1 MAKTIIKMNK
11 LPRFVSKKIGK
22 LVSLNSLLKLNTPV
36 FQPFYHVVR
45 NEKLPHILNY
55 NYRTVSQFEKELN
68 FYLQHFK
75 PVSLNEIISNKF
87 TTEKVFH
94 LSFDDGLKESAE
106 IIAPILLKKGI
117 PATFFAN
124 PGFVDNKRLFHKY
137 KASLILTN
145 LKKSSF
151 SQAEQL
157 LKKHDL
163 ENEKILKATILQEN
177 ILDEVA
183 VLAGVSFNEFLE
195 KQKPYLTTQQIL
207 DLQNQGFS
215 IGAHSTNHPEF
226 WKISEQEQMKEIRE
240 SMNWLTETVNPAIKA
255 FSFPFTDSGVSL
267 KVLKALQSEEICDV
281 TFGTAGIKYDELQH
295 HFQRY
300 PVEQPGDFLENL
312 KAELVYFALRKLIGK
327 ATVKH

>member
-1 MAKTIIKMNK
+1 MNK
-11 LPRFVSKKIGK
+11 LPRFVSKQFGK
-22 LVSLNSLLKLNTPV
+22 LVSFNSLLKLNTPV
-36 FQPFYHVVR
+36 FQPFYHVVSY
-45 NEKLPHILNY
+45 EKLPHILNY

-145 LKKSSF
+145 LKKSSV